1 MKRRYRALLCAALIV
16 ALAGAGAAWV
26 RARQDTPGPILYTV
40 PLSGSPAALVV
51 DGRTERVFVTAARDG
66 AGSVLDARTG
76 ALVGVMLIPGAALA
90 VDERAGTVF
99 AVGPTVVSMLDATN
113 GRFLR
118 QLAVGETPT
127 TVAVDARVGHAFVVD
142 PGSNAVYMLDT
153 RTGTV
158 VRGQSMVMT
167 PALVAVDEQ
176 GGQALV
182 TSGSPFVSV
191 LDARSGASVR
201 TAVLRASGGP
211 LAVDGRSGHVFVL
224 DPGGNSVAMLD
235 MRAGLVL
242 RRIAVGLFPVALAID
257 ARRGRAYV
265 VSRDEATS
273 FNPTTTGGVSVL
285 DTRTGAVLRTI
296 PVGVDPVA
304 VAVDEESG
312 RVFVATRGGT
322 MVAPDRW
329 RWLPSWLRGRLP
341 FLPPPGPHLRV
352 TPPGVTA
359 FDLP

>member
-66 AGSVLDARTG
+66 AGSMLDARTG

-90 VDERAGTVF
+90 VDERAGTFF

-142 PGSNAVYMLDT
+142 PGNNAVYM
-153 RTGTV
+153 
-158 VRGQSMVMT
+158 
-167 PALVAVDEQ
+167 
-176 GGQALV
+176 
-182 TSGSPFVSV
+182 
-191 LDARSGASVR
+191 
-201 TAVLRASGGP
+201 
-211 LAVDGRSGHVFVL
+211 
-224 DPGGNSVAMLD
+224 
-235 MRAGLVL
+235 
-242 RRIAVGLFPVALAID
+242 
-257 ARRGRAYV
+257 
-265 VSRDEATS
+265 
-273 FNPTTTGGVSVL
+273 L

-296 PVGVDPVA
+296 PAGVDPVA
-304 VAVDEESG
+304 IAVDEESG
-312 RVFVATRGGT
+312 RVFVATRGGA

-329 RWLPSWLRGRLP
+329 RWLPSWLRDKLP

-359 FDLP
+359 FAAPSYGN